1 MLQIRNGLSFHLHNH
16 GNLRRQKIPRRRYQY
31 QQRGTVSIYNISG
44 KREIDTGTSE
54 RLTQMDLQEVPT
66 KENYIAWF

>member
-1 MLQIRNGLSFHLHNH
+1 MEICAGK
-16 GNLRRQKIPRRRYQY
+16 KIPRRRYQY

-44 KREIDTGTSE
+44 KREIDTGTSK
-54 RLTQMDLQEVPT
+54 RLAQMNLQEVPT